1 LAVVDTIDGMKELSL
16 KEFYAQSLALT
27 SPWKVV
33 EVTIDGESKQ
43 VRIRVE
49 CNRGE
54 VWGDPETNERAEI
67 KDWEERTWR
76 HLDTCQFETII
87 IAKVP
92 RLLLKSGR
100 TVTARVPWAAPRG
113 RFTLSFEAH
122 VIALLQQC
130 RTVRGAARL
139 ARISEDAADGVMRR
153 AVERGLLR
161 RQLQPP
167 TLLGFDEKA
176 IRKGHRYATILTDVE
191 NGCVIDLVEDRTKDA
206 ALQLL
211 GQLPE
216 GSAGSIQAVAMDM
229 WPAFMGAV
237 EEALPEAAIVFDKF
251 HIKKHLNEAVDKIRR
266 QEHRKLSAAGNLI
279 LSGTKYLWLR
289 RHEDLRQR
297 AAAEFR
303 SLLVQDL
310 QTGTA
315 WALKENF
322 DRFWGYTSLAWAIK
336 FLWDWVE
343 TARATKLA
351 PLGNVADMI
360 DKHAEGILNY
370 LVHPITNA
378 AAEGINSI
386 IQSLKHAARGL
397 PNFHSFRA
405 RVLFFLGKLDLT
417 PA

>member
-1 LAVVDTIDGMKELSL
+1 MKELSL
-16 KEFYAQSLALT
+16 KEFYAQSLELKA
-27 SPWKVV
+27 PWKVV
-33 EVTIDGESKQ
+33 DVMIDGEARQ

-49 CNRGE
+49 CARGE
-54 VWGDPETNERAEI
+54 VWGDPDTNERAEI

-87 IAKVP
+87 TARVP

-100 TVTARVPWAAPRG
+100 TLTASVPWAAPRG

-130 RTVRGAARL
+130 RTVRGAARPG
-139 ARISEDAADGVMRR
+139 RITEDAVDGVMRR

-191 NGCVIDLVEDRTKDA
+191 NGCVIDPVEKRTKEA
-206 ALQLL
+206 ALQLP

-216 GSAGSIQAVAMDM
+216 GSSGSIQAVAMDM
-229 WPAFMGAV
+229 WPACIGAV
-237 EEALPEAAIVFDKF
+237 EQALPEAAIVFDKF
-251 HIKKHLNEAVDKIRR
+251 HIKKHPDEAVDKIRR
-266 QEHRKLSAAGNLI
+266 QEHRQPSAAGNLT
-279 LSGTKYLWLR
+279 LAGSKYLWLR

-303 SLLVQDL
+303 RLLVQDL

-322 DRFWGYTSLAWAIK
+322 DRFWSYTSQAWALK

-343 TARATKLA
+343 TARATELTPPAKA
-351 PLGNVADMI
+351 ADLI
-360 DKHAEGILNY
+360 EKHAEGILNY
-370 LVHPITNA
+370 LRHPITNA
-378 AAEGINSI
+378 AAEGLNSI

-397 PNFHSFRA
+397 PRFESFRT
-405 RVLFFLGKLDLT
+405 RVLFFLGKLDLK

>member
-1 LAVVDTIDGMKELSL
+1 MKELSL
-16 KEFYAQSLALT
+16 KEFYGQSLELKA
-27 SPWKVV
+27 PWKVSDV
-33 EVTIDGESKQ
+33 VIDGEARQ

-49 CNRGE
+49 CAAGE

-76 HLDTCQFETII
+76 HLDTCQYETII
-87 IAKVP
+87 SARVP

-100 TVTARVPWAAPRG
+100 TLTVSVPWATPRG

-130 RTVRGAARL
+130 RTVRGAARM
-139 ARISEDAADGVMRR
+139 ARITEDAADGVMRR
-153 AVERGLLR
+153 AVERGLRR
-161 RQLQPP
+161 RQLEPP
-167 TLLGFDEKA
+167 SLLGFDEKA
-176 IRKGHRYATILTDVE
+176 ICKGHRYATILTDVG
-191 NGCVIDLVEDRTKDA
+191 NGCVIDLVEERTTQA
-206 ALQLL
+206 ALRLL

-216 GSAGSIQAVAMDM
+216 GSARSIQAVAMDM
-229 WPAFMGAV
+229 WPAYMGAV
-237 EEALPEAAIVFDKF
+237 DQALPEAAIVFDKF
-251 HIKKHLNEAVDKIRR
+251 HLKKHLNEAVDKVRR
-266 QEHRKLSAAGNLI
+266 QEHRQLSAAGNLS
-279 LSGTKYLWLR
+279 LTGTKYLWLR

-297 AAAEFR
+297 AAAQFR

-322 DRFWGYTSLAWAIK
+322 DRLWKYTSLAWAIK

-343 TARATKLA
+343 TARATQLTPLA
-351 PLGNVADMI
+351 KVADMI

-370 LVHPITNA
+370 LRHPITNA
-378 AAEGINSI
+378 AAEGINSV

-397 PNFHSFRA
+397 PRFESFRT
-405 RVLFFLGKLDLT
+405 RVLFFLGKLDLK

>member
-1 LAVVDTIDGMKELSL
+1 MKELSL
-16 KEFYAQSLALT
+16 KEFYGQSLELKA
-27 SPWKVV
+27 PWKVSDV
-33 EVTIDGESKQ
+33 VIDGEARQ

-49 CNRGE
+49 CEAGV

-76 HLDTCQFETII
+76 HLDTCQYETII
-87 IAKVP
+87 SARVP
-92 RLLLKSGR
+92 RLRLKNGR
-100 TVTARVPWAAPRG
+100 TVTVSVPWAAPRG

-130 RTVRGAARL
+130 RTVRGAARM
-139 ARISEDAADGVMRR
+139 ARITEDAADGGMRR

-161 RQLQPP
+161 RQLEPP
-167 TLLGFDEKA
+167 SLLGFDEKA
-176 IRKGHRYATILTDVE
+176 IRKGHRYATILTDVG
-191 NGCVIDLVEDRTKDA
+191 NGCVIDLVEERTTQA

-216 GSAGSIQAVAMDM
+216 GSTSSIQAVAMDM
-229 WPAFMGAV
+229 WPAYIGAV

-266 QEHRKLSAAGNLI
+266 QEHRQLSAAGNLT
-279 LSGTKYLWLR
+279 LTGTKYLWLR

-297 AAAEFR
+297 AAAQFR

-322 DRFWGYTSLAWAIK
+322 DRFWKYTSLAWAMK

-343 TARATKLA
+343 TARTTQLTPLA
-351 PLGNVADMI
+351 KVADMI

-370 LVHPITNA
+370 LMHPITNA
-378 AAEGINSI
+378 AAEGINSV
-386 IQSLKHAARGL
+386 IQSIKHAARGL
-397 PNFHSFRA
+397 PRFESFRI
-405 RVLFFLGKLDLT
+405 RVLFFLGKLDLK

>member
-1 LAVVDTIDGMKELSL
+1 MKELSL
-16 KEFYAQSLALT
+16 KEFYGQSLELKA
-27 SPWKVV
+27 PWKVSDV
-33 EVTIDGESKQ
+33 VIDGEARQ

-49 CNRGE
+49 CEAGV

-76 HLDTCQFETII
+76 HLDTCQYETII
-87 IAKVP
+87 SARVP
-92 RLLLKSGR
+92 RLRLKNGR
-100 TVTARVPWAAPRG
+100 TVMVSVPWASPRG

-130 RTVRGAARL
+130 RTVRGAARM
-139 ARISEDAADGVMRR
+139 ARITEDAADGVMRR

-161 RQLQPP
+161 RQLEPP
-167 TLLGFDEKA
+167 SLLGFDEKA
-176 IRKGHRYATILTDVE
+176 IRKGHRYATILTDVG
-191 NGCVIDLVEDRTKDA
+191 NGCVIDLVEERTTQA

-216 GSAGSIQAVAMDM
+216 GSTSSIQAVAMDM
-229 WPAFMGAV
+229 WPAYIGAV

-266 QEHRKLSAAGNLI
+266 QEHRQLSAAGNLT
-279 LSGTKYLWLR
+279 LTGTKYLWLR

-297 AAAEFR
+297 AAAQFR

-322 DRFWGYTSLAWAIK
+322 DRFWKYTSLAWAMK

-343 TARATKLA
+343 TARTTQLTPLA
-351 PLGNVADMI
+351 KVADMI
-360 DKHAEGILNY
+360 DKHAKGILNY
-370 LVHPITNA
+370 LMHPITNA
-378 AAEGINSI
+378 AAEGINSV
-386 IQSLKHAARGL
+386 IQSIKHAARGL
-397 PNFHSFRA
+397 PRFESFRI
-405 RVLFFLGKLDLT
+405 RVLFFLGKLDLK

>member
-1 LAVVDTIDGMKELSL
+1 MKELSL
-16 KEFYAQSLALT
+16 KEFYAQSLELKA
-27 SPWKVV
+27 PWKVV
-33 EVTIDGESKQ
+33 DVMIDGEARQ

-49 CNRGE
+49 CARGE
-54 VWGDPETNERAEI
+54 VWGDPDTNERAEI
-67 KDWEERTWR
+67 KDWEERIWR

-87 IAKVP
+87 TARVP

-100 TVTARVPWAAPRG
+100 TLTASVPWAAPRG

-130 RTVRGAARL
+130 RTVRGAARPG
-139 ARISEDAADGVMRR
+139 RITEDAVDGVMRR

-191 NGCVIDLVEDRTKDA
+191 NGCVIDPVEERTKEA
-206 ALQLL
+206 ALQLP

-216 GSAGSIQAVAMDM
+216 GSSGSIQAVAMDM
-229 WPAFMGAV
+229 WPACIGAV
-237 EEALPEAAIVFDKF
+237 EQALPEAAIVFDKF
-251 HIKKHLNEAVDKIRR
+251 HIKKHPDEAVDKIRR
-266 QEHRKLSAAGNLI
+266 QEHRQPSAAGNLT
-279 LSGTKYLWLR
+279 LAGTKYLWLR

-303 SLLVQDL
+303 RLLVQDL

-315 WALKENF
+315 WALKENS
-322 DRFWGYTSLAWAIK
+322 DRFWSYTSQAWALK

-343 TARATKLA
+343 TARATELTPLA
-351 PLGNVADMI
+351 KAADLI
-360 DKHAEGILNY
+360 EKHAEGILNY
-370 LVHPITNA
+370 LRHPITNA
-378 AAEGINSI
+378 AAEGLNSI

-397 PNFHSFRA
+397 PRFESFRT
-405 RVLFFLGKLDLT
+405 RVLFFLGKLDLK

>member
-1 LAVVDTIDGMKELSL
+1 MKELSL
-16 KEFYAQSLALT
+16 KEFYAQSLELR

-33 EVTIDGESKQ
+33 DVIIDGEAKQ

-49 CNRGE
+49 CARGE

-87 IAKVP
+87 TAKVP

-100 TVTARVPWAAPRG
+100 TLTAGVPWAASRG

-122 VIALLQQC
+122 VIALLEQC

-139 ARISEDAADGVMRR
+139 ARISEDLADGVMRR

-191 NGCVIDLVEDRTKDA
+191 KGCVIDLVEERTKEA

-211 GQLPE
+211 GKLPK
-216 GSAGSIQAVAMDM
+216 GSIDCNGSTGSIQAVAMDM
-229 WPAFMGAV
+229 WPAYIGAV
-237 EEALPEAAIVFDKF
+237 EEVLPEAAIVFDKF
-251 HIKKHLNEAVDKIRR
+251 HIKKHLNEAVDQIRR

-279 LSGTKYLWLR
+279 LTGTKYLWLR
-289 RHEDLRQR
+289 RQEDLRQR

-322 DRFWGYTSLAWAIK
+322 DRFWSYTSLAWALK
-336 FLWDWVE
+336 FLWDWLE
-343 TARATKLA
+343 TARATELT
-351 PLGNVADMI
+351 PLVKAADLI
-360 DKHAEGILNY
+360 EKHSEGILNY
-370 LVHPITNA
+370 LLHPITNA
-378 AAEGINSI
+378 AAEGINSV
-386 IQSLKHAARGL
+386 IQR
-397 PNFHSFRA
+397 
-405 RVLFFLGKLDLT
+405 
-417 PA
+417 

>member
-1 LAVVDTIDGMKELSL
+1 MKELSL
-16 KEFYAQSLALT
+16 KDFYAQSLELKA
-27 SPWKVV
+27 PWKVV
-33 EVTIDGESKQ
+33 EVTIDGEARQ

-49 CNRGE
+49 CARGE
-54 VWGDPETNERAEI
+54 VWGDPETNERVEI
-67 KDWEERTWR
+67 KDREERTWR

-87 IAKVP
+87 VAKVP
-92 RLLLKSGR
+92 RLRLQNRR
-100 TVTARVPWAAPRG
+100 TLTVSVPWAAPRG

-130 RTVRGAARL
+130 RTLRGAARL
-139 ARISEDAADGVMRR
+139 ARITEDAADGVMRR
-153 AVERGLLR
+153 AVERGMLR

-176 IRKGHRYATILTDVE
+176 IRKGHRYTTILTDVE
-191 NGCVIDLVEDRTKDA
+191 KGCVIDLVEERTKEA

-211 GQLPE
+211 GKLPG
-216 GSAGSIQAVAMDM
+216 GSTGSIQAVAMDM
-229 WPAFMGAV
+229 WPAYIGAV

-251 HIKKHLNEAVDKIRR
+251 HIIKHLNEAVDKIRR
-266 QEHRKLSAAGNLI
+266 QEHRQLSAAGNPVLTD
-279 LSGTKYLWLR
+279 SKYLWLQR
-289 RHEDLRQR
+289 RENLCQR

-303 SLLVQDL
+303 SLLGQDL

-322 DRFWGYTSLAWAIK
+322 RRFWKYTSVAWALK

-343 TARATKLA
+343 TARATELT
-351 PLGNVADMI
+351 PLVKAADMI

-370 LVHPITNA
+370 LMHPITNA
-378 AAEGINSI
+378 AAEGINSV
-386 IQSLKHAARGL
+386 IQSLKHAAHGL
-397 PNFHSFRA
+397 PKFESFRI
-405 RVLFFLGKLDLT
+405 RVLFFLGKLDLN

>member
-1 LAVVDTIDGMKELSL
+1 MKELSL
-16 KEFYAQSLALT
+16 KEFYAQSLDLKA
-27 SPWKVV
+27 PWRVV
-33 EVTIDGESKQ
+33 DVKIDGEARQ

-49 CNRGE
+49 CARGE
-54 VWGDPETNERAEI
+54 VWGDPETSERAEI

-87 IAKVP
+87 TARVP

-100 TVTARVPWAAPRG
+100 TLTAGVPWAAPRG

-139 ARISEDAADGVMRR
+139 ARITEDAADGVMRR
-153 AVERGLLR
+153 AVERGLMR
-161 RQLQPP
+161 RELEPP
-167 TLLGFDEKA
+167 LILGFDEKA
-176 IRKGHRYATILTDVE
+176 IRRGHRYATILTDME
-191 NGCVIDLVEDRTKDA
+191 KGSVIDLVEGRTKEA
-206 ALQLL
+206 ALHLL
-211 GQLPE
+211 DLLPE
-216 GSAGSIQAVAMDM
+216 GGSGTVQAVAMDM
-229 WPAFMGAV
+229 WPAYIAAV
-237 EEALPEAAIVFDKF
+237 EQSLPEAAIVFDRF

-266 QEHRKLSAAGNLI
+266 QEHRRLSAAGNLT
-279 LSGTKYLWLR
+279 LTGTKYLWLR
-289 RHEDLRQR
+289 RPEDLCRE

-303 SLLVQDL
+303 SLLIQDL

-322 DRFWGYTSLAWAIK
+322 DRFWRYTSQAWALK

-343 TARATKLA
+343 TARATELA
-351 PLGNVADMI
+351 PMAKAADLI

-370 LVHPITNA
+370 LMHPITNA

-397 PNFHSFRA
+397 PKFKTFRI
-405 RVLFFLGKLDLT
+405 RVLFFLGKLDLA